1 MTSPIVSLQAVEL
14 LPRPPEHLANDPA
27 TAARFDCSRATLG
40 SPLGLTKLGVNVTA
54 VKPGKAAYPFHSHR
68 GNDELFVILAG
79 SGILRLG
86 TERHAVKQGDVIGCP
101 AGDASTAHQLVN
113 TGSTELRYLAVS
125 TTVDPEVC
133 EYPDS
138 GKIGAYHG
146 RNDDGLNHLS
156 RQADVADYWDGE

>member
-1 MTSPIVSLQAVEL
+1 MTAAIVSLHALDFV
-14 LPRPPEHLANDPA
+14 PRPHEHLANDA
-27 TAARFDCSRATLG
+27 TTAARFDCSRAALGNTLG
-40 SPLGLTKLGVNVTA
+40 LSKLGVNVTA

-86 TERHAVKQGDVIGCP
+86 TERHAVKQGDVVGCP

-113 TGSTELRYLAVS
+113 TGPTELRYLAIS
-125 TTVDPEVC
+125 TLADPEVC

-138 GKIGAYHG
+138 GKIGADHD
-146 RNDDGLNHLS
+146 RNEAGLAHFS
-156 RQADVADYWDGE
+156 RHADAADYWDGE